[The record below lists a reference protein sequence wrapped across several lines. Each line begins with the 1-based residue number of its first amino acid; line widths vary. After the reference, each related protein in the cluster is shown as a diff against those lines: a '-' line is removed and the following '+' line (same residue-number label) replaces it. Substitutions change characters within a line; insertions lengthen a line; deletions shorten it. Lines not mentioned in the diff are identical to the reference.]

1 MKITFITVGKLKEKH
16 MKATVDEY
24 AKRLSKYAK
33 FNIIE
38 VQDKPAGE
46 KLSEAEIEIVLREEG
61 EQILK
66 CIKESGYVVATAIS
80 GVQLDSVE
88 FAKKITKI
96 SVDGYSHIYFIIG
109 GSLGLSSEVIK
120 RADFLLSFS
129 KMTFPH
135 QLMRVILAEQVYR
148 AFRINSGEP
157 YHK

>member
-16 MKATVDEY
+16 TKSAVDEY

-38 VQDKPAGE
+38 VMDEPARE
-46 KLSEAEIEIVLREEG
+46 KISSAEVQIVLQEEG
-61 EQILK
+61 ERILK
-66 CIKESGYVVATAIS
+66 CIKESGYVIATAIS
-80 GVQLDSVE
+80 GVQMDSE
-88 FAKKITKI
+88 AFARKITKL

-109 GSLGLSSEVIK
+109 GSLGLSPKVIQK
-120 RADFLLSFS
+120 ADFLLSFS